1 MSINIAVAVEQH
13 YLDIEKI
20 DEALRE
26 AENFGDR
33 KIWFELNGN
42 RQLLHVTE
50 LDAMRQK
57 EEQAIKAILAGRRVD
72 EAASKT
78 VDGKSLT
85 ASSFAYV
92 GDPTQTDTWKFPIYD
107 ADHVRNALARFNQG
121 DLPADAKKGVL
132 AKIHAAAKKFGI
144 DVSEPKS

>member
-1 MSINIAVAVEQH
+1 MSINLASAVEQH

-33 KIWFELNGN
+33 KIWFELNGT

-57 EEQAIKAILAGRRVD
+57 EEQAIKDILAGRNI
-72 EAASKT
+72 A
-78 VDGKSLT
+78 
-85 ASSFAYV
+85 
-92 GDPTQTDTWKFPIYD
+92 
-107 ADHVRNALARFNQG
+107 
-121 DLPADAKKGVL
+121 
-132 AKIHAAAKKFGI
+132 
-144 DVSEPKS
+144 

>member
-33 KIWFELNGN
+33 KIWFELKGT

-50 LDAMRQK
+50 LDAMRVK
-57 EEQAIKAILAGRRVD
+57 EEEAIKAILAGR
-72 EAASKT
+72 
-78 VDGKSLT
+78 
-85 ASSFAYV
+85 
-92 GDPTQTDTWKFPIYD
+92 
-107 ADHVRNALARFNQG
+107 NA
-121 DLPADAKKGVL
+121 V
-132 AKIHAAAKKFGI
+132 
-144 DVSEPKS
+144 

>member
-1 MSINIAVAVEQH
+1 MSINIASAVEQH

-20 DEALRE
+20 DEALKE
-26 AENFGDR
+26 AENFADR
-33 KIWFELNGN
+33 KIWFELNGTKE
-42 RQLLHVTE
+42 LLHVTE
-50 LDAMRQK
+50 LEARRDK
-57 EEQAIKAILAGRRVD
+57 ETEAIKAIIAGRINEV
-72 EAASKT
+72 ASKT

-92 GDPTQTDTWKFPIYD
+92 GDPNKTDTWKFPIYD

-144 DVSEPKS
+144 DVSEK